1 MKTIDRERA
10 IRLLTEF
17 NAVNGVSGDEGR
29 VADLLEKYLAP
40 ITDEISRDVIGNIV
54 FVKNGRDPDVRVMLS
69 AHMDEIGFMVSDID
83 DKGYVSLVPVGYHIA
98 NILVNQNITIRT
110 DRGDVPGV
118 IGAGKPIHELLTDPK
133 GSKPFEWSDIRVDV
147 GAKSAEE
154 ASALGV
160 RPGDFANMEK
170 ESRVLNGKLFSGKA
184 VDNRA
189 GLVCM
194 LLAMELIADEVPG
207 AQIHACGTV
216 QEEIGL
222 KGAEV
227 LVRGVK
233 PDYAIC
239 IDGGIGSISGEL
251 DDKARRFYL
260 GKGPGIELYDWCTDT
275 CAGNIVPKQMV
286 RALEAAAEK
295 EGVPY
300 QYSIMIDG
308 GTDACAIMYGN
319 HGVLTGGISLPM
331 KNLHT
336 TIGLVDIDDVTNGA
350 VLLARYLLDLDVTR

>member
-1 MKTIDRERA
+1 
-10 IRLLTEF
+10 
-17 NAVNGVSGDEGR
+17 
-29 VADLLEKYLAP
+29 
-40 ITDEISRDVIGNIV
+40 
-54 FVKNGRDPDVRVMLS
+54 
-69 AHMDEIGFMVSDID
+69 
-83 DKGYVSLVPVGYHIA
+83 
-98 NILVNQNITIRT
+98 
-110 DRGDVPGV
+110 
-118 IGAGKPIHELLTDPK
+118 
-133 GSKPFEWSDIRVDV
+133 
-147 GAKSAEE
+147 
-154 ASALGV
+154 
-160 RPGDFANMEK
+160 MEK

-227 LVRGVK
+227 LVRSVK

-239 IDGGIGSISGEL
+239 IDGGIGSIAGKIDE
-251 DDKARRFYL
+251 KARRFYL
-260 GKGPGIELYDWCTDT
+260 GQGPGIELYDWCTDT
-275 CAGNIVPKQMV
+275 CEGNIVPRHIV

-308 GTDACAIMYGN
+308 GTDACAITYGN
-319 HGVLTGGISLPM
+319 HGVATGGISLPM

-336 TIGLVDIDDVTNGA
+336 TIGLVDIDDVMNGA
-350 VLLARYLLDLDVTR
+350 VMLARYLLDFSPQKA